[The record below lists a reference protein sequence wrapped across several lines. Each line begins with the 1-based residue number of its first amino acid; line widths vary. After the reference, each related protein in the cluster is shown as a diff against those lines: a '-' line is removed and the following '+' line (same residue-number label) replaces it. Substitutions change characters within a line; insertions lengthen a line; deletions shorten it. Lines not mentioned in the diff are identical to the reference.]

1 MDKFLEEAIDKQRAL
16 SKRISSLTV
25 KLDGAK
31 EFSER
36 KEITDEMMDC
46 AKRLG
51 ELDTTIKELCLNALF
66 KEAKDLLERLS

>member
-51 ELDTTIKELCLNALF
+51 ELDTTIKELRLNALF